1 MLKKI
6 LAISTLLASVFLCGR
21 VVAQDSLHLRKNR
34 AIRFR
39 TLELEAQLA
48 TKEMFC
54 MGSSNYLM
62 EVGKHSFLKSYF
74 FGEYNF
80 SKKEYFYT
88 LSADPKIYGP
98 LHFTSSI
105 ENDLF
110 GAESKG
116 YHVQTGVKFYVE
128 DYKPFSRWFC
138 IASIGMNYS
147 MLGTAEHK
155 LGKTEMSYNLLTN
168 PIKITKNLFL
178 VVQSF
183 GRVRHGYDFHFLQ
196 LGIESR
202 KLPHSVF
209 MVGTGQIQRGKQEIS
224 LGLQIP
230 FVENHKEFKL

>member
-1 MLKKI
+1 MKLD
-6 LAISTLLASVFLCGR
+6 LLCAVCAIFLCQNTSAQHEDTTSNSNNALFKFK
-21 VVAQDSLHLRKNR
+21 VAE
-34 AIRFR
+34 I
-39 TLELEAQLA
+39 EAQWNPIE
-48 TKEMFC
+48 KDFI
-54 MGSSNYLM
+54 GSANYLLNI
-62 EVGKHSFLKSYF
+62 GQKKPILKNYF
-74 FGEYNF
+74 FCEYNF
-80 SKKEYFYT
+80 NKKEREFT
-88 LSADPKIYGP
+88 FCIDPKIFGP
-98 LHFTSSI
+98 LHGSFAF

-110 GAESKG
+110 GIESEK
-116 YHVQTGVKFYVE
+116 YHFQTGAKLYLE
-128 DYKPFSRWFC
+128 DFKPFSRWFC